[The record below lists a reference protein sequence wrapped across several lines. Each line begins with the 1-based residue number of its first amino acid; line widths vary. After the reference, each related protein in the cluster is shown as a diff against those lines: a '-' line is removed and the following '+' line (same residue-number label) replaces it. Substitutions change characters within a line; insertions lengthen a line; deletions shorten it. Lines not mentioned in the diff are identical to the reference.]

1 VLGTAWW
8 LHEQQS
14 EEEPPLVAPGQPLA
28 MDEPVRMRWVDE
40 ETGEEDVWTV
50 TKSESSPHE
59 RKGPALPE
67 PDSSSATHQPDES
80 SRALSAIALEAW
92 KNGRILEAMDHLAA
106 AIESDPSD
114 PLPRTHYGR
123 LLALSMEYRDALPHL
138 ERAAALRPDDPQVW
152 LDLATVYQKMLVLD
166 LSWEAR
172 RRADTLAEGREIR
185 QGEMG
190 FWVVDGNS
198 IFP

>member
-1 VLGTAWW
+1 
-8 LHEQQS
+8 
-14 EEEPPLVAPGQPLA
+14 
-28 MDEPVRMRWVDE
+28 
-40 ETGEEDVWTV
+40 
-50 TKSESSPHE
+50 
-59 RKGPALPE
+59 
-67 PDSSSATHQPDES
+67 
-80 SRALSAIALEAW
+80 
-92 KNGRILEAMDHLAA
+92 MDHLAA